1 MADKHKHKHQGKILI
16 VDDSELNRS
25 LLADILDA
33 DFETVEAEDGL
44 QACAYLQEHEL
55 EVSLVLLDIVMPHMD
70 GFEVLAMMNRKG
82 WIKTMPVIMISAET
96 GSSYIDRAYDLGAV
110 DYISRPFDERTVLH
124 RVNSNYMLSIKQ
136 KEMSDLFSSQV
147 YEHERDNRLMIQI
160 LSHIVEFR
168 NGESGLHI
176 LHVSTFTEMI
186 LRHLLTIT
194 DKYEL
199 TPAQIGIICNTSALH
214 DIGKMSIPESILNK
228 PGKLTREEFEIMKTH
243 SVEGEKLL
251 RAIPYHQNV
260 KLLETAC
267 EICRWHHERYD
278 GSGYPDGLKG
288 DDIPISAQVVALA
301 DVYDA
306 LTSKRVYKP
315 PFTHEQAVNMIMNG
329 ECGVFNPLI
338 LKCLDDIKDKLKHEL
353 AVSSPAHD
361 MEAVREN
368 VEHVLKTSG
377 AGVSDRTI
385 RLLEH
390 ERMKNRFYERLSHE
404 VLFEYVASPEM
415 IVLSEW
421 GADFLGLPEKILDP
435 RSSKLATDVFE
446 KDDFDR
452 LMSKMF
458 DTTPENPM
466 VEEKYLLTLQGVKKW
481 NKVIIQSIWSSDDE
495 HPVFDG
501 ALGKF
506 VDVDDETQELQQLE
520 ELAEHDAAT
529 GLFNHH
535 AAKRRITKLL
545 AEAGSKKYALVFFD
559 LDNLKKANDN
569 YGHLFGNELLKAVAD
584 RMKSNT
590 RATDVCARM
599 GGDEFIIFMEYRTEN
614 GLSQLIRRIFT
625 CLTQPLGDFPVSV
638 SMGIAL
644 AENYRGTYDEL
655 FHNADT
661 AAYYVKKNGK
671 NTYKFYS
678 DIPSA
683 D

>member
-228 PGKLTREEFEIMKTH
+228 PGKLTREEFEVMKTH

-288 DDIPISAQVVALA
+288 DDIPISAQVDRKSTRL
-301 DVYDA
+301 
-306 LTSKRVYKP
+306 
-315 PFTHEQAVNMIMNG
+315 N
-329 ECGVFNPLI
+329 
-338 LKCLDDIKDKLKHEL
+338 
-353 AVSSPAHD
+353 SSH
-361 MEAVREN
+361 M
-368 VEHVLKTSG
+368 
-377 AGVSDRTI
+377 
-385 RLLEH
+385 
-390 ERMKNRFYERLSHE
+390 
-404 VLFEYVASPEM
+404 
-415 IVLSEW
+415 
-421 GADFLGLPEKILDP
+421 
-435 RSSKLATDVFE
+435 
-446 KDDFDR
+446 
-452 LMSKMF
+452 
-458 DTTPENPM
+458 
-466 VEEKYLLTLQGVKKW
+466 
-481 NKVIIQSIWSSDDE
+481 
-495 HPVFDG
+495 
-501 ALGKF
+501 
-506 VDVDDETQELQQLE
+506 
-520 ELAEHDAAT
+520 
-529 GLFNHH
+529 
-535 AAKRRITKLL
+535 
-545 AEAGSKKYALVFFD
+545 
-559 LDNLKKANDN
+559 
-569 YGHLFGNELLKAVAD
+569 
-584 RMKSNT
+584 
-590 RATDVCARM
+590 
-599 GGDEFIIFMEYRTEN
+599 
-614 GLSQLIRRIFT
+614 
-625 CLTQPLGDFPVSV
+625 
-638 SMGIAL
+638 
-644 AENYRGTYDEL
+644 
-655 FHNADT
+655 
-661 AAYYVKKNGK
+661 
-671 NTYKFYS
+671 
-678 DIPSA
+678 
-683 D
+683 